1 MTPKQEELHTLYFQ
15 LSEVQRDIANADL
28 QEACRSTIC
37 SLRQLEEDFTE
48 EIRLLTDFREPQY
61 CAAGIQYKEIT
72 TTADPLVSGNYTEK
86 LIVSVT
92 KARLL
97 TLL

>member
-61 CAAGIQYKEIT
+61 CAAAG
-72 TTADPLVSGNYTEK
+72 SGSNKRRNKKTERK
-86 LIVSVT
+86 LI
-92 KARLL
+92 
-97 TLL
+97 